1 MVLPAVHVDEE
12 TGTNYPA
19 EDASYIA
26 PPWRISEWGIP
37 EWFIVSQTLL
47 PALLLLPGTQNL
59 RFPIRMST
67 YVLSLGI
74 LAYMVLMRN
83 LRLPKHPATRWLI
96 GTLAYLALMVGHPLT
111 NSVLGGVA
119 QVGLYFCVMS
129 PLFWAPSLVR
139 SPEHFRRIVVILLV
153 TNGLNATVGVL
164 QVYDPGTWMPAEYS
178 RIVTQSQFGL
188 GAVSYIGAA
197 GERIIRPTGLFDT
210 PGAVAGPGMF
220 AALLGAV
227 FAASPISKFYRLVS
241 VGLAMTGIMAI
252 YLSQVRTSL
261 VLLVGMLAVYLLA
274 LLVQRRGSSAATFS
288 ALLVVIIIGGLTFA
302 VSLGGANVMSR
313 VTTLFEQ
320 DPFELYY
327 ASRGGQVAY
336 AFGDVV
342 DAPFG
347 SGLGRWGMIALYF
360 FDASNLDAPSI
371 WAEIQISG
379 WLIDGGFIVLA
390 TYGIA
395 LLVTAYYE
403 WWVTRFAPDP
413 RVRASGAVVLAANVG
428 TALFCLT
435 FTPFLTAIGM
445 QYWFLA
451 GALYGLVE
459 GYGDREVA
467 S

>member
-1 MVLPAVHVDEE
+1 MVQPAVPADDE
-12 TGTNYPA
+12 TTHPA

-37 EWFIVSQTLL
+37 EWFIASQTLL

-59 RFPIRMST
+59 RLPIRMST
-67 YVLSLGI
+67 FVLSLGI
-74 LAYMVLMRN
+74 LAYMVVLRN
-83 LRLPKHPATRWLI
+83 MRLPNHPAVRWLI
-96 GTLAYLALMVGHPLT
+96 GTVAYLALMVAHPLT
-111 NSVLGGVA
+111 NSLLGGSA
-119 QVGLYFCVMS
+119 QVGLYLCVMS

-139 SPEHFRRIVVILLV
+139 TPEHFRRIVVILLV

-164 QVYDPGTWMPAEYS
+164 QVYDPDTWMPAEVS
-178 RIVTQSQFGL
+178 RIVTSTQYGL
-188 GAVSYIGAA
+188 GAVSYIGAE
-197 GERIIRPTGLFDT
+197 GQRIIRPPGLFDT
-210 PGAVAGPGMF
+210 PGAVSGPGML
-220 AALLGAV
+220 AGLLGAV
-227 FAASPISKFYRLVS
+227 FAASPISRFYRLIAA
-241 VGLAMTGIMAI
+241 GFATAGIMAI

-274 LLVQRRGSSAATFS
+274 LVVQRRARNAAAFS
-288 ALLVVIIIGGLTFA
+288 TMLVLVVVGGLTLA

-347 SGLGRWGMIALYF
+347 SGLGRWGMTALYF
-360 FDASNLDAPSI
+360 FDPSNLDSPSI
-371 WAEIQISG
+371 WAEVQISG
-379 WLIDGGFIVLA
+379 WLVDGGFFVLA

-395 LLVTAYYE
+395 LLVTARFE
-403 WWVTRFAPDP
+403 WRVTRFAPDP
-413 RVRASGAVVLAANVG
+413 WVRASGAVVLAANMG
-428 TALFCLT
+428 TALFCFT

-451 GALYGLVE
+451 GALYGVVQ
-459 GYGDREVA
+459 GYGDPETA
-467 S
+467 E